1 MIETNL
7 IQISEASK
15 TASRKL
21 ATVDARIIDVLL
33 KNVAD
38 SILDRSTEIM
48 EANQADIK
56 AAHDLNLD
64 DHMIDR
70 LLLDKDRIQKIS
82 EGVISISRLPS
93 PIGVEY
99 ESKVLENGI
108 ELSQISVPLG
118 VIGVI
123 YESRPNVT
131 VDISALCLKS
141 NNAVILRGGK
151 ESINSNICLTNI
163 IRDCLLKAELPAQS
177 VQLIIDTDRKVIDSL
192 LKMDKYIDFL
202 IPRGGANLV
211 NKVAAESRI
220 PTVVGGIGV
229 CHTFVDESADLEM
242 AHDIILNAKTQ
253 RPSVC
258 NALDTVLIHSYIAP
272 KFLPVLLQG
281 FSDKKVEMRCDTR
294 SLSIIGKTNN
304 ELIKKAS
311 TDDFRT
317 EFLSLTAAIKV
328 VDSVGDAIEHINNH
342 GFGHSEA
349 IITEDQSSAGKFV
362 NEIDASAVFVNASTR
377 FNDGGE
383 FGLGAEVAISTG
395 KTHARGPMGLK
406 SLTSY
411 KWIALGSGQIRAD

>member
-1 MIETNL
+1 MDPNL
-7 IQISEASK
+7 IQIGEASK

-21 ATVDARIIDVLL
+21 AIVDAKTINDILI
-33 KNVAD
+33 NIAD
-38 SILDRSTEIM
+38 SILHRSKEII
-48 EANQADIK
+48 EANLIDID
-56 AAHDLNLD
+56 AARDLSLD

-70 LLLDKDRIQKIS
+70 LLLNDDRIQKMC
-82 EGVISISRLPS
+82 EGVISIARLQS
-93 PIGVEY
+93 PIGIEY

-108 ELSQISVPLG
+108 ELSQRSVPLG

-123 YESRPNVT
+123 YESRPNIT

-163 IRDCLLKAELPAQS
+163 IRECLFKADLPENS
-177 VQLIIDTDRKVIDSL
+177 VQLIADTDRKVIDRL
-192 LKMDKYIDFL
+192 LKMDEYIDFL
-202 IPRGGANLV
+202 IPRGGSELV
-211 NKVAAESRI
+211 NKVAAESRM

-229 CHTFVDESADLEM
+229 CHTYVDKNADMEM
-242 AHDIILNAKTQ
+242 ATKIILNAKTQ

-258 NALDTVLIHSYIAP
+258 NALDTVLIHSRAAP
-272 KFLPVLLQG
+272 QFLPFLLQS
-281 FSDKKVEMRCDTR
+281 FSDKDVEMRCDTR
-294 SLSIIGKTNN
+294 TLSIIGKTDNR
-304 ELIKKAS
+304 LIIKAS
-311 TDDFRT
+311 EDDFGT
-317 EFLSLTAAIKV
+317 EFLSLTAAIKI
-328 VDSVGDAIEHINNH
+328 VDSLEDAINHINNH

-349 IITEDQSSAGKFV
+349 IITDDQSSANKFV
-362 NEIDASAVFVNASTR
+362 NEVDASAVFVNASTR

-411 KWIALGSGQIRAD
+411 KWIAFGSGQIRAD

>member
-1 MIETNL
+1 MDPNL
-7 IQISEASK
+7 IQIGEASK

-21 ATVDARIIDVLL
+21 AIVDAKTINNILM
-33 KNVAD
+33 NISH
-38 SILDRSTEIM
+38 SILDRSTEII
-48 EANQADIK
+48 EANLIDIN
-56 AAHDLNLD
+56 AAKDFSLD

-70 LLLDKDRIQKIS
+70 LLLNNDRIQKMC
-82 EGVISISRLPS
+82 EGVLSISKLQS
-93 PIGVEY
+93 PIGIEY

-108 ELSQISVPLG
+108 ELSQRSVPLG

-123 YESRPNVT
+123 YESRPNIT

-151 ESINSNICLTNI
+151 ESINSNICLANI
-163 IRDCLLKAELPAQS
+163 IRECLFKADLPENS
-177 VQLIIDTDRKVIDSL
+177 VQLIADTDRKVIDGL
-192 LKMDKYIDFL
+192 LKMDEYIDFL
-202 IPRGGANLV
+202 IPRGGSELV
-211 NKVAAESRI
+211 NKVSAESRM

-229 CHTFVDESADLEM
+229 CHTYVDKSADLEM
-242 AHDIILNAKTQ
+242 ANKIILNAKTQ

-258 NALDTVLIHSYIAP
+258 NALDTVLIHSHAAP
-272 KFLPVLLQG
+272 HFLPLLLQS
-281 FSDKKVEMRCDTR
+281 FSDKDVEMRCDTR
-294 SLSIIGKTNN
+294 TLSIIGKTDNR
-304 ELIKKAS
+304 LIIKAS
-311 TDDFRT
+311 EDDFGT
-317 EFLSLTAAIKV
+317 EFLSLTAAIKI
-328 VDSVGDAIEHINNH
+328 VDSLEDAIDHINNH

-349 IITEDQSSAGKFV
+349 IITNEQSSASKFV